1 MGVLCSSVEQERAEE
16 EQKSPGEWLKILF
29 EFALDACYLIDRKGT
44 FIDGNR
50 AVEEISGYKKEE
62 LIGKNFLK
70 LGLLSPAQVLKAVEF
85 PTRNALGKPTGP
97 DEFKLQRKDDTEV
110 FLEARTFPVKLK
122 GETLVLG
129 IARDITKHKQMENIL
144 REERDKAQKYLDIA
158 GVIFIVLGADQKVKL
173 INKKGCEVL
182 RCKDDEIIG
191 KNWFDNFLPE
201 EVRSEVKT
209 VFDRL
214 MAGEIEPVEYFE
226 NAVLTRRGEKRII
239 AWHNAVLKDEVNN
252 IIGALSSG
260 EDITEHERVGKEVHQ
275 LKKEL
280 EQRVVERTAQL
291 QAANTELDAF
301 IYSVSHDL
309 RAPLRSIGGFSQ
321 ILLEDYAGSLGEES
335 QGYLH
340 RIQAATHRMGQLID
354 DLLELSRLTR
364 REMSYTV
371 VDLSAAAREIMAELR
386 TTQQDRQVECNI
398 KKGVVAK
405 GDAHLL
411 WVVLDNLL
419 RNAWKF
425 TENHPCAKIEFGTE
439 QRRNGEKVYFV
450 RDDGAGFDMAYAGKL
465 FIPFQ
470 RLHSA
475 AEFEGTGIGLA
486 TVKRIIHSHGGEVWV
501 EAAVEQGATFYF
513 TLGQHHGKPGK
524 PEEPAPDSG
533 QSRQ

>member
-16 EQKSPGEWLKILF
+16 KSKSPGERLKILF
-29 EFALDACYLIDRKGT
+29 EFASDACYLSDLKGA

-70 LGLLSPAQVLKAVEF
+70 LGSLSPVQILEAAELPAM
-85 PTRNALGKPTGP
+85 NALGKPAGP
-97 DEFKLQRKDDTEV
+97 DEFKLQRKDGTEV
-110 FLEARTFPVKLK
+110 SLEVRTFPVKLQ

-129 IARDITKHKQMENIL
+129 IARDITRHKQMENIL
-144 REERDKAQKYLDIA
+144 REERDKAQRYLDIA

-201 EVRSEVKT
+201 ESRNEVKA

-226 NAVLTRRGEKRII
+226 NAVLTRQGEKRII
-239 AWHNAVLKDEVNN
+239 AWHNTVLKDEANN
-252 IIGALSSG
+252 ITGAMSSG
-260 EDITEHERVGKEVHQ
+260 EDITESNQVGKEVHQ

-321 ILLEDYAGSLGEES
+321 ILLEDYAGSLDEES
-335 QGYLH
+335 QGYLR

-411 WVVLDNLL
+411 RVVLDNLL

-425 TENHPCAKIEFGTE
+425 TESHPCAKIEFGTK
-439 QRRNGEKVYFV
+439 QHRNGEKVYFV

-486 TVKRIIHSHGGEVWV
+486 TVKRIIHSHGGEVWA
-501 EAAVEQGATFYF
+501 ESAVEQGATFYF